1 MQRKRRKMYFPG
13 NSGRGGLERTLIK
26 DVTKSGRPSV
36 EEGPG
41 FGTENGCDRGQ
52 STAGGGV
59 D

>member
-1 MQRKRRKMYFPG
+1 MYFPG